1 MPPVTGGIA
10 CVKCHEMATEL
21 VLVMRSHLQAEGDLV
36 EAMFAKKDAA
46 IAHAAN
52 IRAAELLA
60 QRKDL
65 VLRFKA
71 HIGQAHGHGSRSTEF
86 ALP

>member
-1 MPPVTGGIA
+1 
-10 CVKCHEMATEL
+10 MATEL
-21 VLVMRSHLQAEGDLV
+21 VLVMRSHLQAENDLI
-36 EAMFAKKDAA
+36 EARFVKKNAEL
-46 IAHAAN
+46 AHAVN

-65 VLRFKA
+65 MSRFKA
-71 HIGQAHGHGSRSTEF
+71 HIGQAHGQSSQSTEF